1 MLPGDLTSLLQSLS
15 LAVAVGCGAPALIYL
30 FTKRENKKQ
39 KQVSVPLIQD
49 ETEPIPAIFEGYF
62 KGRIHVPP
70 ASFQFKIQ
78 QNQTKPKTMDEKQ
91 AQSPEAKRLIS
102 RVGE

>member
-1 MLPGDLTSLLQSLS
+1 MLPGDLTGLLQSLS
-15 LAVAVGCGAPALIYL
+15 LAVAIGCGAPALIYL

-49 ETEPIPAIFEGYF
+49 ETESIPATFEGCF
-62 KGRIHVPP
+62 KGCIYVPR
-70 ASFQFKIQ
+70 ASFQFAVQ
-78 QNQTKPKTMDEKQ
+78 QNQPKPKIMDEKE
-91 AQSPEAKRLIS
+91 AQSPGAKRLIS